1 MNEMT
6 WTFNG
11 YTVRVERP
19 EKPNGK
25 WIWKTEFFHAFD
37 DAEQKLLEMGYTR
50 VYYGISDKYG
60 SYNAVRLMHEF
71 HKYIVKE
78 LDLCEK
84 TVLFGFSRGG
94 LYAFNYTLFYPESVE
109 KVYLDAPVLD
119 MRTWPPRG
127 SKCRDEVY
135 AEYGLNEETIETFG
149 GHPVESLAEYFNL
162 NIPTLLVAGGA
173 DEVVPYEANSK
184 KMIDYC
190 DSNGIPLEYYVK
202 PECLHHP
209 HSLEDVTPI
218 IKFVERE

>member
-1 MNEMT
+1 MKEMT

-11 YTVRVERP
+11 YNVYVERP

-37 DAEQKLLEMGYTR
+37 AAERKLLDMGYTR
-50 VYYGISDKYG
+50 VYYSISAKYG
-60 SYNAVRLMHEF
+60 SYNAIRLMHEF
-71 HKYIVKE
+71 HKHIIKE

-84 TVLFGFSRGG
+84 PSLFGFSRGG
-94 LYAFNYTLFYPESVE
+94 LYAFNYTLFYPEWVE

-119 MRTWPPRG
+119 MRTWPLHP
-127 SKCRDEVY
+127 SKERNEVY
-135 AEYGLNEETIETFG
+135 AEYGLNEETIGTFG
-149 GHPVESLAEYFNL
+149 GHPVENLPEYFSL
-162 NIPTLLVAGGA
+162 RIPTLLVAGGA

-190 DSNGIPLEYYVK
+190 EANGIPLTYFVK

-218 IKFVERE
+218 IKFIEE